1 MRYTSH
7 ALARLQQRAIP
18 ERIVDLLEEFGSSM
32 RSNGA
37 DRLFFDKAAR
47 RRLARNLGSKRDL
60 QSIERW
66 MNVYIVVSDEGQ
78 LVTAARQTA
87 RHNRR

>member
-1 MRYTSH
+1 MRYSDH
-7 ALARLQQRAIP
+7 ASARLQQRAIP
-18 ERIVDLLEEFGSSM
+18 GRIVDLLEEFRSSM

-37 DRLFFDKAAR
+37 DRFFFDKAAR
-47 RRLARNLGSKRDL
+47 RRLARHIGGKRNL

-66 MNVYIVVSDEGQ
+66 MNVYIVVSDDGQ